1 MLLDDATCHFA
12 ALDIDEKDFSKALSA
27 RNIMRDMGVSSYI
40 SESKGKGYHVYLF
53 AQTAFVAKDVRQ
65 LLRAVLDQAGYNTEI
80 FPKQDALDDTI
91 KYGNYINLPYF
102 KLNSRQFLN
111 VKGEKLSF
119 NDACPKIQR
128 VSNDL
133 IEAVLQ
139 SLPAET
145 PLLVPLKTT
154 KKVTAVKGKKQASPA
169 CIQAIS
175 RGVSQG
181 QRDVAAFALARHYLD
196 QGYLPEEVL
205 AMMIQWD
212 KRNNPPIG
220 DQHVLQIKVQS
231 AAKGGYR
238 FGCNSIIDE
247 ALLAAY
253 CPGKDQCQWLIDSD
267 KDRKKKGFVVE
278 TSFLE
283 TETHLYEEIMLTG
296 STGKASFVSREKT
309 TGEIN
314 YADRIDDGEVTYVPF
329 YNDEITEE
337 AVRLPTG
344 LAEYSSLKLLV
355 KDIKAHIYKYLD
367 LKPKDLEFVSWY
379 VIMTWTYDKLPNVQ
393 YLRFLGDTG
402 CGKSRSL
409 DVIGDICY
417 KTMML
422 SGAVTPAPI
431 YRIIKKFR
439 GTLVLDEA
447 DFSDTTEKSEV
458 VTILNCLKP
467 GTLVTGSPSLKIED
481 AKVGDL
487 VLAHDGLLHP
497 TTKTFERPYNG
508 RIVKIIPGRSNLPIE
523 ITGEH
528 LVLLKNGWDKASN
541 ITVEDR
547 LAVAKPKIPDNDLD
561 YLSFKVKAPFKEK
574 GITRL
579 NGRWSPKSQIDF
591 QMPLCEETAWM
602 LGFYIAEGCASNN
615 YLIFTLGSHENEKV
629 SKLSSIFERYFNYK
643 PSISHYTET
652 THVTV
657 CISGLGDGFEEM
669 FGVKAPNK
677 KIPSELLTLPKSKL
691 ISLIRGLMDGDGH
704 VQPSQ
709 GFGVLTT
716 SSEPLVMS
724 LRLALMRLGILPSV
738 YYQGQSSSVIQGRKI
753 KTGQRWLVRISMRD
767 MTKLGYIAPY
777 TPGIPH
783 VQEDRDYWYVRV
795 REVSQEHYEGPI
807 YNLAVEGA
815 ETYSG
820 INFVAHN
827 CGYERGRPIVRC
839 AKDDPDLLQILPC
852 FGPKLFATRFTFED
866 KALESRCM
874 TVKMVETTRSDIPP
888 YLGRSYHSSVSQ
900 LRNQLLL
907 YRLRTYTNV
916 DPEAGEDIDLGNIEP
931 RLKQTG
937 IPYAIPFMNDP
948 EVMDRYKEYILQ
960 RNQDLIQERAD
971 SGQGRLLLAFL
982 KLALEQGKNQVT
994 ANSMQKLC
1002 SEEMKMEITTR
1013 SIGKIVKSLGITKR
1027 RAPGGRAYLYNWDRE
1042 LLESLK
1048 KRYYPNETDF
1058 DDLFSGEDLLQD
1070 L

>member
-1 MLLDDATCHFA
+1 MDEIVNAFSGLFRGRTDVWGSVEGRSNKETVTNQHYKLHLEGKRSLGVYMLLDDATCHFA

-458 VTILNCLKP
+458 VTILNC
-467 GTLVTGSPSLKIED
+467 
-481 AKVGDL
+481 
-487 VLAHDGLLHP
+487 
-497 TTKTFERPYNG
+497 
-508 RIVKIIPGRSNLPIE
+508 
-523 ITGEH
+523 
-528 LVLLKNGWDKASN
+528 
-541 ITVEDR
+541 
-547 LAVAKPKIPDNDLD
+547 
-561 YLSFKVKAPFKEK
+561 
-574 GITRL
+574 
-579 NGRWSPKSQIDF
+579 
-591 QMPLCEETAWM
+591 
-602 LGFYIAEGCASNN
+602 
-615 YLIFTLGSHENEKV
+615 
-629 SKLSSIFERYFNYK
+629 
-643 PSISHYTET
+643 
-652 THVTV
+652 
-657 CISGLGDGFEEM
+657 
-669 FGVKAPNK
+669 
-677 KIPSELLTLPKSKL
+677 
-691 ISLIRGLMDGDGH
+691 
-704 VQPSQ
+704 
-709 GFGVLTT
+709 
-716 SSEPLVMS
+716 
-724 LRLALMRLGILPSV
+724 
-738 YYQGQSSSVIQGRKI
+738 
-753 KTGQRWLVRISMRD
+753 
-767 MTKLGYIAPY
+767 
-777 TPGIPH
+777 
-783 VQEDRDYWYVRV
+783 
-795 REVSQEHYEGPI
+795 
-807 YNLAVEGA
+807 
-815 ETYSG
+815 
-820 INFVAHN
+820 
-827 CGYERGRPIVRC
+827 GYERGRPIVRC